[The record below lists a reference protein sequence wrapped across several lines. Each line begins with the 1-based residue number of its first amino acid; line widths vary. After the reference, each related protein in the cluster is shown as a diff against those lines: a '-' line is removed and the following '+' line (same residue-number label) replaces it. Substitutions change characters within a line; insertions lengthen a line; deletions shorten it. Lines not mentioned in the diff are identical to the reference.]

1 LTHRRERCGPTPST
15 GPHRAARYKRYLA
28 QILDLLVSADP
39 PYAIAHQEAKPKIIL
54 LTPPPIC
61 PTHPVDSDRAGQVD
75 QDAVKKYAQ
84 AVTEIYGDWNHK
96 GQVALVNCWDAIFDA
111 GGDDPNQL
119 EALFV

>member
-1 LTHRRERCGPTPST
+1 
-15 GPHRAARYKRYLA
+15 
-28 QILDLLVSADP
+28 
-39 PYAIAHQEAKPKIIL
+39 
-54 LTPPPIC
+54 
-61 PTHPVDSDRAGQVD
+61 VD